1 MGILASRME
10 KRYIYGYTPTSIYQ
24 LHSVF
29 ADRHSAVFCK
39 LQFSW
44 THMNMPV
51 CAHKSMLACISLGES
66 LFTAKTT
73 LSRKALLGG
82 HSFYVR
88 HPFYID
94 LYGDNAQL

>member
-1 MGILASRME
+1 
-10 KRYIYGYTPTSIYQ
+10 
-24 LHSVF
+24 
-29 ADRHSAVFCK
+29 
-39 LQFSW
+39 
-44 THMNMPV
+44 MNMPV
-51 CAHKSMLACISLGES
+51 YAHKSMLACISLGES

-88 HPFYID
+88 HPSYID